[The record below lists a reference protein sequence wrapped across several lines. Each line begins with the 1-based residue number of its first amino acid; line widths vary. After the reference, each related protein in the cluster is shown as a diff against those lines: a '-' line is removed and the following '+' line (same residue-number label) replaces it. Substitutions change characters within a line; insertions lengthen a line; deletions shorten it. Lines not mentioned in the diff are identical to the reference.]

1 MDGEEFLFINA
12 ISVPFQWAFLNI
24 VAWFFSSWTWE
35 FFRVTLIFFGILAVC
50 FFLMAV
56 FIDG

>member
-12 ISVPFQWAFLNI
+12 IGLIVQWALWN
-24 VAWFFSSWTWE
+24 VGVWFFSSWTWE
-35 FFRVTLIFFGILAVC
+35 FFMVSSLFFGVLAVLC
-50 FFLMAV
+50 FLMAV